1 VDGRVVFSDVV
12 RGDLNIRTVTIFSN
26 LFINLATISD
36 YSTEF
41 NVRKTRKGYMENDL
55 KGSGRGLNEVLW
67 QNLHAGTE
75 EKPQNAARLTG
86 PRRVSSL
93 APLKHRYRESRL
105 NGLAWRQT
113 AGQHKVSTVGATPII
128 KGLVSIMIMHFN
140 LLSFVKGRKKES
152 LHNQAVCV

>member
-1 VDGRVVFSDVV
+1 
-12 RGDLNIRTVTIFSN
+12 VTIFSN

-41 NVRKTRKGYMENDL
+41 NVRKTGEGYMDNDL

-67 QNLHAGTE
+67 QNLHGGTQ

-93 APLKHRYRESRL
+93 APLKHRSRESWL
-105 NGLAWRQT
+105 TGFAWRQT
-113 AGQHKVSTVGATPII
+113 AGQHDVSTVGATPIF
-128 KGLVSIMIMHFN
+128 KGLVSIISTHFN
-140 LLSFVKGRKKES
+140 LLSSVKGRKKES
-152 LHNQAVCV
+152 LHNQAVYV